1 MTLRTHSLLLVALAA
16 AALAGHSIA
25 QTAHDSHGS
34 SMAAT
39 ASTGS
44 AVAMDE
50 GIVKKIDRAAGKVT
64 LAHGALSNGMPAMTM
79 VYRVKASAWPAA
91 DSMQVGQKI
100 RFLTD
105 PADGGMTVSRF
116 EMAR

>member
-1 MTLRTHSLLLVALAA
+1 MNIRTPFLLPIMLAT
-16 AALAGHSIA
+16 AGFTAHSIA
-25 QTAHDSHGS
+25 QTAHDSHGTS
-34 SMAAT
+34 VAA
-39 ASTGS
+39 AAPTGS